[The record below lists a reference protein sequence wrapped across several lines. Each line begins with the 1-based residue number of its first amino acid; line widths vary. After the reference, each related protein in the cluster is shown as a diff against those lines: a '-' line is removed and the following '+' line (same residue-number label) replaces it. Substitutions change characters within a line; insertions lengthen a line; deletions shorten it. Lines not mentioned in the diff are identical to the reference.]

1 MDTDIITTSEPP
13 MKRAEMSAEP
23 PPAEVAPSG
32 IPIVQ
37 SLNLEDRPEE
47 RTKLRLYAIL
57 SGLYVK
63 SPTHPYLQQTPLR

>member
-1 MDTDIITTSEPP
+1 MDIITTSEPT
-13 MKRAEMSAEP
+13 MKPAELMVEP
-23 PPAEVAPSG
+23 PPAKVAPNG

-37 SLNLEDRPEE
+37 SFNHEESPEG

-63 SPTHPYLQQTPLR
+63 